1 MWKTANI
8 IARGMARHAVLGIV
22 CAGRL
27 VLPFVTNAAEES
39 RERTRGDVLTG
50 LDSAKKAWAER
61 PADAEAQYQVAR
73 LLYESGDFW
82 QAAKVV
88 RPLADASPA
97 APDALAL
104 SADLEYMLGRYPQ
117 SEQRYR
123 ELLARQDLESSGRIR
138 AQVGLGLSIYQT
150 NRFDRFQD
158 LKFERGVAFPGDKLI
173 RSFDQPPYRLQWA
186 DARRKAEVPFLITD
200 PLPLMTVEC
209 ESHPVEV
216 LFDTG
221 ADMCIV
227 DTQLAKE
234 WGVEEVSSS
243 FGEFGGGKIGRLGYG
258 KLKSM
263 KVGNVT
269 LQDVPVLILPTQRFS
284 SVFANGKYKVGGII
298 GTALIR
304 QFVTTLDYE
313 HGRLVLRERTPD
325 SREALREELAEQA
338 STTVPFV
345 LTLTHWMMAPGSL
358 NGREG
363 LTYFV
368 DSGLAMDAACSAPPQ
383 TLQYAGIPQP
393 EKKLDPKSVGGGGGK
408 YASGIFPIES
418 IGLGSLLQRDRLGE
432 FGSRPAT
439 SYWQTG
445 FIVDGLISH
454 SFLRKYASW
463 SIDFDAMEYLFAKP
477 IER

>member
-1 MWKTANI
+1 
-8 IARGMARHAVLGIV
+8 V
-22 CAGRL
+22 
-27 VLPFVTNAAEES
+27 
-39 RERTRGDVLTG
+39 
-50 LDSAKKAWAER
+50 
-61 PADAEAQYQVAR
+61 
-73 LLYESGDFW
+73 
-82 QAAKVV
+82 
-88 RPLADASPA
+88 
-97 APDALAL
+97 
-104 SADLEYMLGRYPQ
+104 
-117 SEQRYR
+117 
-123 ELLARQDLESSGRIR
+123 
-138 AQVGLGLSIYQT
+138 
-150 NRFDRFQD
+150 
-158 LKFERGVAFPGDKLI
+158 
-173 RSFDQPPYRLQWA
+173 
-186 DARRKAEVPFLITD
+186 
-200 PLPLMTVEC
+200 
-209 ESHPVEV
+209 
-216 LFDTG
+216 
-221 ADMCIV
+221 
-227 DTQLAKE
+227 
-234 WGVEEVSSS
+234 
-243 FGEFGGGKIGRLGYG
+243 
-258 KLKSM
+258 
-263 KVGNVT
+263 
-269 LQDVPVLILPTQRFS
+269 
-284 SVFANGKYKVGGII
+284 
-298 GTALIR
+298 
-304 QFVTTLDYE
+304 
-313 HGRLVLRERTPD
+313 VLRERTPD